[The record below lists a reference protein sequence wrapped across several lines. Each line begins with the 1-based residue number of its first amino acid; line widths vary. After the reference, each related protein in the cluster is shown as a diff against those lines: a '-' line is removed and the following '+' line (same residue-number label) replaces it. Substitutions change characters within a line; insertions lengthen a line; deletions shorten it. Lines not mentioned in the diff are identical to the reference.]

1 MDNLLK
7 DNWLIF
13 STSIFT
19 IITLIILSEF
29 FFNKKVTTSNFNRK
43 LIHILVGCF
52 ASFSPL
58 FFSSNFPSIALAL
71 IFIFIDTINVKYQLL
86 RGIESINKLSMGT
99 IFFPISYLI
108 FSLFFWN
115 YTEFFIL
122 SFLILSIADPVASII
137 GENIKEPKVYR
148 VWLDKKSIEGSIT
161 FFSASFLV
169 LFFGSSF
176 LLPYSFSYILCF
188 SFFIAS
194 FATIAELISARGSD
208 NISIPVTSILLM
220 IAFDFRFSGTLHL
233 NQIIVS
239 SYFFM
244 LIILI
249 FLLYVFLRL
258 DALSLSGFFGAVL
271 MGVVLIM
278 LTNLSY
284 LALLAIFFILC
295 SIISKLIKKKDF
307 ISTKGSKR
315 DVVQVYA
322 NGGIALLICLYDYF
336 HPSSLNILLFSSSVA
351 AAMSDT
357 WATEFGKLSKSKP
370 RSIISFKT
378 IKHGES
384 GGITLIGTFGS
395 FIGSAIIGSS
405 AFLLFS
411 ISVIDVLGIVL
422 SGFFS
427 AIIDSILG
435 ATLQG
440 KYKLIDSDKIIEVK
454 NKKSI
459 HFSGYRWMT
468 NDVVNLINT
477 SVAPLLFLIF
487 YLAII

>member
-13 STSIFT
+13 SASIFT

-71 IFIFIDTINVKYQLL
+71 IFIFIDTINVKYQLWK
-86 RGIESINKLSMGT
+86 GIESINKLSMGT
-99 IFFPISYLI
+99 IFFPFSYLI

-169 LFFGSSF
+169 VYFGSSL

-220 IAFDFRFSGTLHL
+220 IAFDFRFSGTLHI

-239 SYFFM
+239 GYFFM